1 MSAKPGDLPDLDGF
15 LASLDALRETDLL
28 TLAAGWSGA
37 DRRAHEDAWTRV
49 VAAAAANGM
58 TDRVRAAR
66 QAALDWAIKG
76 TNFPWPDAG
85 YMEDMKLHIRRGAAP
100 ALADAAVAIALGDR
114 LDSESAD
121 TLLAPWRSLAGASWQ
136 AE

>member
-1 MSAKPGDLPDLDGF
+1 MSPKSQGAELDRF
-15 LASLDALRETDLL
+15 LASLDALDETDLL
-28 TLAAGWSGA
+28 TLAAGWNGA
-37 DRRAHEDAWTRV
+37 EKSAHEDAWTRV
-49 VAAAAANGM
+49 VAVAAATGM
-58 TDRVRAAR
+58 TERVRAAR

-100 ALADAAVAIALGDR
+100 ALADAAVAIALGDK
-114 LDSESAD
+114 LDRESAD
-121 TLLAPWRSLAGASWQ
+121 TLLGPWRSLPGASEQ